1 MLKLTQHYA
10 VENVQVLEQAA
21 IEHENFYKERAAQ
34 IQARK
39 VLNRWKQTA
48 NSSFHVKDSPTDPIM

>member
-1 MLKLTQHYA
+1 MLLD
-10 VENVQVLEQAA
+10 VEAHATCVGENAQVLEQAA

-39 VLNRWKQTA
+39 VLNR
-48 NSSFHVKDSPTDPIM
+48 

>member
-1 MLKLTQHYA
+1 LD
-10 VENVQVLEQAA
+10 VEAHAAYVVEDVQVLEQAA

-39 VLNRWKQTA
+39 VLNR
-48 NSSFHVKDSPTDPIM
+48 